1 MINES
6 SVNQINNNSQ
16 NHYYII
22 KDYFLWFYIYEKF
35 KLKINNSVKIKK
47 KKKTN

>member
-1 MINES
+1 MNNES

-22 KDYFLWFYIYEKF
+22 KDYFLWFYIYIFYGFTFMK
-35 KLKINNSVKIKK
+35 NS
-47 KKKTN
+47 N